1 MGPGGKRGMLLV
13 LFATIV
19 LLVTSAASQTIE
31 KGEISGTVLDQ
42 TGAAIPDASVKIVHV
57 ATGGERTLTTGA
69 NGSFAANL
77 LSVGGYRIEVSAKG
91 FATTVVKAVHLAV
104 GQNLIQDVTL
114 KLAAVGHTIEV
125 IAETDV
131 IDKAETRENTVIDR
145 TYVEQLPINGRDFRE
160 FVNLSPTADTTPGL
174 RSPVRLGGQLGEY
187 TELIIDGVDNRNSFF
202 GEWFGSLETKN
213 FTLPEDAVQEFQV
226 RAGDEQRLQAGEVLN
241 WQAGN
246 LPPFDPIPR
255 VAWRDKERDIVLFEV
270 TKDEAD
276 NIGPCIISE
285 PPAWPPP
292 VPKPGQLV
300 LVGGYPKLSKVITR
314 RGAGTELDWRGT
326 LLCHLQGDACRSGK
340 VQMRD

>member
-1 MGPGGKRGMLLV
+1 MSNLAGAEQFQRL
-13 LFATIV
+13 
-19 LLVTSAASQTIE
+19 SA
-31 KGEISGTVLDQ
+31 
-42 TGAAIPDASVKIVHV
+42 
-57 ATGGERTLTTGA
+57 
-69 NGSFAANL
+69 
-77 LSVGGYRIEVSAKG
+77 
-91 FATTVVKAVHLAV
+91 
-104 GQNLIQDVTL
+104 
-114 KLAAVGHTIEV
+114 
-125 IAETDV
+125 
-131 IDKAETRENTVIDR
+131 
-145 TYVEQLPINGRDFRE
+145 EQQARYLPINRE
-160 FVNLSPTADTTPGL
+160 MVKLARNHAVPIIFAP
-174 RSPVRLGGQLGEY
+174 PVSVRGKINGASGCEIRLGYHIFIATASHVLSGY
-187 TELIIDGVDNRNSFF
+187 
-202 GEWFGSLETKN
+202 
-213 FTLPEDAVQEFQV
+213 
-226 RAGDEQRLQAGEVLN
+226 EQRLQAGEVLN

-314 RGAGTELDWRGT
+314 RGAGTGLDWRGT